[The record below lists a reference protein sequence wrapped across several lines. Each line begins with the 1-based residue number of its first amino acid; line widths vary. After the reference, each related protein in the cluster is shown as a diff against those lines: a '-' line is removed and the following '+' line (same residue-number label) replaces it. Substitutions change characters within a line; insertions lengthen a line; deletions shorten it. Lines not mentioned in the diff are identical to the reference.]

1 MGVGYALD
9 LIVLVSLGVDM
20 FDCVYPTRTARF
32 GHALLIDGKELDI
45 KRGEFAFDTRERV
58 SDLQRRKSQSLR
70 VIDSLIEC
78 LFTLRN
84 LS

>member
-1 MGVGYALD
+1 MIAKFLNNLKMGVGYALD

-45 KRGEFAFDTRERV
+45 KRGEFAFDTSEWV
-58 SDLQRRKSQSLR
+58 SDL
-70 VIDSLIEC
+70 
-78 LFTLRN
+78 
-84 LS
+84 